1 MKKALH
7 FKVNGEEYQLEV
19 EVNRTLL
26 EVIREDLNL
35 TGTKLGCGGG
45 ECGACTIILDGRAV
59 NSCLLLAH
67 DARGKEIWTIE
78 GLAKEGRLHPL
89 QQAFL
94 DYGASQCGFC
104 SPGMIMAAKVLLD
117 ENPHPSEQEIK
128 DTLAGNLCRCTGY
141 AKIIEAVSSVAGS
154 AGRR

>member
-1 MKKALH
+1 MKKALQ

-45 ECGACTIILDGRAV
+45 ECGACTVILDGRAV

-67 DARGKEIWTIE
+67 DAREKEIWTIE
-78 GLAKEGRLHPL
+78 GLAQEGRLHPL

-104 SPGMIMAAKVLLD
+104 TPGMIMAAKVLLD

-128 DTLAGNLCRCTGY
+128 DALAGNLCRCTGY
-141 AKIIEAVSSVAGS
+141 AKIVEAVSSVAGS
-154 AGRR
+154 AGGR